1 MPQTATAQTADDS
14 EDDHEQTILAP
25 ASCTY
30 LVRGAAANA
39 VVRQRL
45 CFARVRA
52 LPLR

>member
-25 ASCTY
+25 ASCTC
-30 LVRGAAANA
+30 LAQAAANA
-39 VVRQRL
+39 VLRQWL
-45 CFARVRA
+45 CSARVRA